1 MACSR
6 VFTLIPTLGIMVSL
20 QEIDM
25 DDVKLRE
32 LLEILADLSL
42 NGETFEIAHAAL
54 RLQTELVNAY
64 GNNLL

>member
-1 MACSR
+1 MD
-6 VFTLIPTLGIMVSL
+6 LL
-20 QEIDM
+20 QEMTM

-42 NGETFEIAHAAL
+42 NGETFEIALAAL